1 MRKNE
6 RMSRSPSL
14 RSPII
19 LLAFVL
25 ALVAGCG
32 VGSQNDLRDNTLY
45 AYAGAIRW
53 GHIDDAWSM
62 IDPEYARQHPMTPL
76 DRERFEHVQVTGYQ
90 VKGSEMLS
98 ENEMMQLVEIRLIN
112 RHTQAERVV
121 QDRQRWRWDPELR
134 RWWLTTGLPRIA
146 PSAP

>member
-6 RMSRSPSL
+6 RMNRSPFRIL
-14 RSPII
+14 IA
-19 LLAFVL
+19 LLALML

-32 VGSQNDLRDNTLY
+32 VGSQNDLRDNTLF

-62 IDPEYARQHPMTPL
+62 VDPQYARRHPMTPL
-76 DRERFEHVQVTGYQ
+76 ERERFEQVQITGYQ
-90 VKGSEMLS
+90 VKGSEMVS
-98 ENEMMQLVEIRLIN
+98 ENELLQLVEIRLIN
-112 RHTQAERVV
+112 RHTQAERTL
-121 QDRQRWRWDPELR
+121 QDRQTWRWDPQAR

-146 PSAP
+146 AGSP